1 MTHSDGPASS
11 LEESRPGSGS
21 SPVVALAASLAGV
34 RKRIEDAC
42 QRSDRDPATVRLV
55 AVTKAMAASVVRDAI
70 AAGMRC
76 FGENRVQEAS
86 DKIREV
92 SVDSENLGVEW
103 HMIGHLQSNKARRAV
118 ELFDTI
124 HSVDGLKLAERLNQA
139 AADLDVEPA
148 VLIQVNLGNEETKSG
163 VQPQETLA
171 LARQIAGLP
180 NLNLCGLMAV
190 PPYKDSQEEIRPYF
204 RTLRL
209 LRDEVLQSGAA
220 DSSFKELSMGMSHD
234 FEVAIEEGATMV
246 RVGTALFGRRS

>member
-1 MTHSDGPASS
+1 MTPSDGPAPS
-11 LEESRPGSGS
+11 LEESRSGGAS
-21 SPVVALAASLAGV
+21 SAVTALAASLANV
-34 RKRIEDAC
+34 CKKIEDAC
-42 QRSDRDPATVRLV
+42 QRSDRHPATVRLV
-55 AVTKAMAASVVRDAI
+55 AVTKTMATSVIRDAI
-70 AAGMRC
+70 AAGMQC

-86 DKIREV
+86 DKIEEL
-92 SVDSENLGVEW
+92 SVDSGGVAVEW

-118 ELFDTI
+118 ELFGTI
-124 HSVDGLKLAERLNQA
+124 HSVDSLRLAERLNQA

-163 VQPQETLA
+163 VQPRDTLA

-180 NLNLCGLMAV
+180 NLNLRGLMAV
-190 PPYKDSQEEIRPYF
+190 PPYRDSLEEVRPYF

-220 DSSFKELSMGMSHD
+220 DGSFKELSMGMSHD

>member
-1 MTHSDGPASS
+1 MTQSDGPASS
-11 LEESRPGSGS
+11 LEESRPSGAS
-21 SPVVALAASLAGV
+21 SAVTALAASLAGV
-34 RKRIEDAC
+34 RKRIEEAC

-55 AVTKAMAASVVRDAI
+55 AVTKAKAASVVRDAI
-70 AAGMRC
+70 AAGMQC

-86 DKIREV
+86 DKIKELSIDSG
-92 SVDSENLGVEW
+92 SVGVEW

-118 ELFDTI
+118 ELFGTI
-124 HSVDGLKLAERLNQA
+124 HSVDSLRLAERLNQA

-180 NLNLCGLMAV
+180 NLNLRGLMAV
-190 PPYKDSQEEIRPYF
+190 PPYKDSLEEIRAYF

-209 LRDEVLQSGAA
+209 LRDEVLHSGAA

-246 RVGTALFGRRS
+246 RVGTALFGRRA